1 MGPLL
6 TTGPPLPQALF
17 AAGSH
22 LKTGKGQAGGQ
33 DGQVSGQG
41 WTAGRTR
48 VHSWVDRV
56 DRWVD
61 RGEQLGR
68 QEWTGGWTAGCTG
81 CCLRPEAPAPSSVS
95 LGSHAYITPISL
107 AGGRNPAA
115 SYHRV
120 VSQYA
125 PVGEIPHSLKN
136 KDSDKHQVDLPL
148 RADPLLV
155 SSICR
160 LADRWPREV
169 VVTQRRPHRDLNR
182 Q

>member
-1 MGPLL
+1 MLCQCSQRRG
-6 TTGPPLPQALF
+6 LP
-17 AAGSH
+17 
-22 LKTGKGQAGGQ
+22 
-33 DGQVSGQG
+33 GQVSGQVGGQG
-41 WTAGRTR
+41 WTAGWMAGARVDE